1 MGGIRLQVIDRYNG
15 FRVSTPEGAALRMRY
30 LLQHKEKAHRMGEN
44 ARAYARQNF
53 LITGQLRSVLALLEV
68 SRHEEERERL
78 EVFI

>member
-1 MGGIRLQVIDRYNG
+1 
-15 FRVSTPEGAALRMRY
+15 MRY
-30 LLQHKEKAHRMGEN
+30 LLQHREKAERMGEN

-78 EVFI
+78 EVFLS